1 MALRIGRGSNHR
13 MLSLPQIDPVALT
26 LSVALRLMSQRD
38 ESNGSATKDSTSEP
52 GSDRVNRGMSHKHR
66 FYQHP
71 PGIKVA
77 DARVVNLR
85 RESCARLTR
94 SLPLSGSDIECCIAA
109 NASSTRVKRLRNI
122 RLNVRTEK
130 R

>member
-71 PGIKVA
+71 PGIKVGHTGGPSS
-77 DARVVNLR
+77 RVLR
-85 RESCARLTR
+85 TFDPVATGFNRGGTQ
-94 SLPLSGSDIECCIAA
+94 LSFLLSP
-109 NASSTRVKRLRNI
+109 
-122 RLNVRTEK
+122 
-130 R
+130 